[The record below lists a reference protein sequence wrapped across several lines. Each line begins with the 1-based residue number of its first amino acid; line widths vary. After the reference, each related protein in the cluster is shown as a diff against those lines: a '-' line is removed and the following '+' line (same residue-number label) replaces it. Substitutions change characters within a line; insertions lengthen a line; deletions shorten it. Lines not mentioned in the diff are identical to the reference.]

1 MIYLDNAAGSSPK
14 APGLGQA
21 MANVIEHGAANINRA
36 VNAATA
42 RTEIDIISVREKIAA
57 FFGCPD
63 PRYLIFTSGITM
75 SLNLLIK
82 GLLHAGDHLLISAME
97 HNAVWRPANQLMR
110 AGVAVDVVPCDVQ
123 GRLQLEELEKR
134 FRPETKLMV
143 LCHASNVCGT
153 VQDAAAVAKLCHAHG
168 VPLALDCAQ
177 TAGHLPLDMQE
188 LGVDA
193 LCFTGHKGLLGPQG
207 SGGFAVLPELAARI
221 EPLIAGGTGST
232 SDSGDMPA
240 FFPDSLEAGT
250 MNLPGI
256 IGLGH
261 SISFVQSQGLDKLF
275 RHEMALT
282 KLLLD
287 GIADNPYVRVA
298 GMPGLEGRVGVV
310 SLDFLRQDN
319 AAVSMDLEQEYGILT
334 RCGLHCAPLAHR
346 SLQTYP
352 QGTVRFSP
360 GWATTEED
368 IHTAVQAILDLA

>member
-1 MIYLDNAAGSSPK
+1 
-14 APGLGQA
+14 
-21 MANVIEHGAANINRA
+21 
-36 VNAATA
+36 
-42 RTEIDIISVREKIAA
+42 
-57 FFGCPD
+57 
-63 PRYLIFTSGITM
+63 
-75 SLNLLIK
+75 
-82 GLLHAGDHLLISAME
+82 
-97 HNAVWRPANQLMR
+97 
-110 AGVAVDVVPCDVQ
+110 
-123 GRLQLEELEKR
+123 
-134 FRPETKLMV
+134 
-143 LCHASNVCGT
+143 
-153 VQDAAAVAKLCHAHG
+153 
-168 VPLALDCAQ
+168 
-177 TAGHLPLDMQE
+177 
-188 LGVDA
+188 
-193 LCFTGHKGLLGPQG
+193 
-207 SGGFAVLPELAARI
+207 
-221 EPLIAGGTGST
+221 
-232 SDSGDMPA
+232 
-240 FFPDSLEAGT
+240 